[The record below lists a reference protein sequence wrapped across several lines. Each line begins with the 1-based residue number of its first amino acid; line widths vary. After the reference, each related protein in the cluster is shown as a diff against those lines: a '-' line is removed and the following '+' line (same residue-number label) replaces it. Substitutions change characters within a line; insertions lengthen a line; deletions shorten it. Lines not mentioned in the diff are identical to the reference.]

1 MQLFFNC
8 KLLRYV
14 LETLS
19 NEALIR
25 NKLFRKKMSLVGK
38 DVDVIFEI

>member
-19 NEALIR
+19 NEALR